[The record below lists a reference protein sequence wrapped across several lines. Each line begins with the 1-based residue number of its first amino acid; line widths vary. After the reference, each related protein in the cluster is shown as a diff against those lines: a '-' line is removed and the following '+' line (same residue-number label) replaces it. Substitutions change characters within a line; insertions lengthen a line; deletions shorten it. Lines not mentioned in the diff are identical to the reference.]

1 MEPKTKKQR
10 SLYIPY
16 AGPVLLEFPLLNKGS
31 AFSMEERR
39 NFNLLGLLPE
49 VVETIEE
56 QAERAWIQYQGFKT
70 EIDKHIYLRNI
81 QDTNETLFYRLVNN
95 HLDEMMPVIYT
106 PTVGAACERFS
117 EIYRRSRGVFISYQ
131 NRHNMDD
138 ILQNVPNHNI
148 KVIVVTDGERILG
161 LGDQGIGGM
170 GIPIGKLSLYTACG
184 GISPAYTLPVVLDV
198 GTNNQ
203 QLLNDPLYMGWRNPR
218 ITDDEYYEFVDEF
231 IQAVKQRWPDV
242 LLQFEDFAQKNAMP
256 LLNRYR
262 NEICSFNDDIQGTAA
277 VTVGTLIAA
286 SRAAGGQLS
295 EKKIVFLGAGSA
307 GCGIAEMIIAQT
319 QREGLSEEAARQK
332 VFMVDRFGLL
342 TDKMPNLLPF
352 QTKLVQKRE
361 NLSDWDTDSDVLS
374 LLDVVR
380 NVKPDILI
388 GVSGQT
394 GLFTEEIIREMHK
407 HCPRPIVM
415 PLSNPT
421 SRVEATPQ
429 DIIAWTE
436 GNALVATG
444 SPFNP
449 VVWKDK
455 IYPIAQCNNAFIFPG
470 IGLGVIA
477 SGASRITDEMLMS
490 ASETLAQYSPLVL
503 NGEGLVLP
511 ELKDIQKVSRA
522 IAFAVGKMAQQQGVA
537 VKTSA
542 EALQQAIDDNFCCGV
557 CHTDL
562 HVKNGDFGD
571 KTGVILGHEGIGV
584 VAEVGPGVTSLK
596 PGDRASVAWFYEGCG
611 HCEYCNSGNET
622 LCRSVKNAGYSVD
635 GGMAEECIVV
645 ADYAVKVPDGLDSA
659 AASSIT
665 CAGVTTY
672 KAVKLSK
679 IRPGQWIAIYGLGGL
694 GNLALQYAKNVF
706 NAKVI
711 AIDVNDEQL
720 KLATKMG
727 ADLAINSRTEDAA
740 KIVQEKAGG
749 AHAAVVTAVAKAAF
763 NSAVDAVRAGGRVV
777 AVGLPPESM
786 SLDIPR
792 LVLDGIEVVGSLVGT
807 RQDLTEAFQF
817 AAEGK
822 VVPKVALRPLED
834 INTIFTEM
842 EEGKIRGRMVIDFRR

>member
-1 MEPKTKKQR
+1 VIFPNLKKNR

-39 NFNLLGLLPE
+39 SFNLLGLLPE

-81 QDTNETLFYRLVNN
+81 QDTNETLFYRLVEN

-117 EIYRRSRGVFISYQ
+117 EIYRRARGVFISWE
-131 NRHNMDD
+131 NRENIDD

-203 QLLNDPLYMGWRNPR
+203 QLLNDPLYMGARHPR
-218 ITDDEYYEFVDEF
+218 ITDDEYYQFVDDF
-231 IQAVKQRWPDV
+231 IQAVKSRWPNV

-256 LLNRYR
+256 LLTRYR

-286 SRAAGGQLS
+286 SRAAGSQLS
-295 EKKIVFLGAGSA
+295 EQKIVFLGAGSA
-307 GCGIAEMIIAQT
+307 GCGIAEQIIAQT
-319 QREGLSEEAARQK
+319 QREGLSEELARSRI
-332 VFMVDRFGLL
+332 FMVDRFGLL
-342 TDKMPNLLPF
+342 TDQMPNLLSF
-352 QTKLVQKRE
+352 QTKLTQKRDG
-361 NLSDWDTDSDVLS
+361 LLAQWDTQEEVLS

-388 GVSGQT
+388 GVSGQS

-429 DIIAWTE
+429 DIISWTD

-444 SPFNP
+444 SPFDP

-455 IYPIAQCNNAFIFPG
+455 TYPIAQCNNSYIFPG

-477 SGASRITDEMLMS
+477 SGATRITDEMLMS
-490 ASETLAQYSPLVL
+490 ASETLAKHSPLVN

-511 ELKDIQKVSRA
+511 ELKDIHTVSRA

-537 VKTSA
+537 VNTSA
-542 EALQQAIDDNFCCGV
+542 DALTQAINDNFWEPEYR
-557 CHTDL
+557 
-562 HVKNGDFGD
+562 NYRR
-571 KTGVILGHEGIGV
+571 
-584 VAEVGPGVTSLK
+584 TS
-596 PGDRASVAWFYEGCG
+596 
-611 HCEYCNSGNET
+611 
-622 LCRSVKNAGYSVD
+622 
-635 GGMAEECIVV
+635 I
-645 ADYAVKVPDGLDSA
+645 
-659 AASSIT
+659 
-665 CAGVTTY
+665 
-672 KAVKLSK
+672 
-679 IRPGQWIAIYGLGGL
+679 
-694 GNLALQYAKNVF
+694 
-706 NAKVI
+706 
-711 AIDVNDEQL
+711 
-720 KLATKMG
+720 
-727 ADLAINSRTEDAA
+727 
-740 KIVQEKAGG
+740 
-749 AHAAVVTAVAKAAF
+749 
-763 NSAVDAVRAGGRVV
+763 
-777 AVGLPPESM
+777 
-786 SLDIPR
+786 
-792 LVLDGIEVVGSLVGT
+792 
-807 RQDLTEAFQF
+807 
-817 AAEGK
+817 
-822 VVPKVALRPLED
+822 
-834 INTIFTEM
+834 
-842 EEGKIRGRMVIDFRR
+842 